1 MSTSSIEN
9 IRNIGIVAHIDAGKT
24 TTTERVLYYTGASHK
39 LGEVDEGTTQTD
51 FDAEEA
57 QRGITIYSAAVTCRW
72 RDCRINIIDTPGH
85 VDFTAEVQRSLRV
98 LDGAVVIFS
107 AVEGVEAQ
115 SETVWR
121 QANEYG
127 VPRICFINKMDRLGA
142 NFERTLK
149 QIGTRLQSTPV
160 PVTIPMGAGSPPN
173 PGALEGII
181 DLIEMKALYFD
192 AESKGQ
198 NFDVREIPEAFVDYA
213 NTWRNKLID
222 AVSLLDDEIM
232 AAYLEGEKIPVDR
245 IHQTLRLATI
255 HGQLQPV
262 FTGSSLD
269 YCGVQ
274 PLLDGVTRY
283 LPSPL
288 DRPPVQGLHPHPKKD
303 GRETRKP
310 SASEPFCGLVFKI
323 VADQHSDLSFVRVYS
338 GVLKSGSR
346 MLNPRTDKKEL
357 VSQLWHIQADQRE
370 KLEQDS
376 VEAGDIVGVIGLK
389 DSVTGDTLCD
399 PKHPIILE
407 RITFPETVISM
418 AAEPDSSAEKKKLD
432 DALARLAKQDPTF
445 GVRESEETGQTIIS
459 GMGELHL
466 EVLRNR
472 LERDFNLKMR
482 VHKPRV
488 SYRETV
494 TKAAE
499 VEGEFSRTKDGETHS
514 ARVSIRAEPFEGEDP
529 ITVQNKVKP
538 GSMPAEFM
546 KVLTQSVAESAQ
558 SGGKYGFPL
567 MKVRF
572 TVTGVKYK
580 EGETTEDTLRAAAS
594 QAVMRAIDAAEVGL
608 LQPIMKL
615 EVVTP
620 ADFVG
625 NIQADLNA
633 RHAVIVGSEP
643 RGDLTVISAEA
654 PLAKMFGY
662 SNQVRSLSQGRASYS
677 MEPLKY
683 DLAPKSVLEDM
694 MG

>member
-1 MSTSSIEN
+1 
-9 IRNIGIVAHIDAGKT
+9 
-24 TTTERVLYYTGASHK
+24 
-39 LGEVDEGTTQTD
+39 
-51 FDAEEA
+51 
-57 QRGITIYSAAVTCRW
+57 
-72 RDCRINIIDTPGH
+72 
-85 VDFTAEVQRSLRV
+85 
-98 LDGAVVIFS
+98 
-107 AVEGVEAQ
+107 
-115 SETVWR
+115 
-121 QANEYG
+121 
-127 VPRICFINKMDRLGA
+127 
-142 NFERTLK
+142 
-149 QIGTRLQSTPV
+149 
-160 PVTIPMGAGSPPN
+160 
-173 PGALEGII
+173 
-181 DLIEMKALYFD
+181 
-192 AESKGQ
+192 
-198 NFDVREIPEAFVDYA
+198 
-213 NTWRNKLID
+213 
-222 AVSLLDDEIM
+222 
-232 AAYLEGEKIPVDR
+232 
-245 IHQTLRLATI
+245 
-255 HGQLQPV
+255 
-262 FTGSSLD
+262 
-269 YCGVQ
+269 
-274 PLLDGVTRY
+274 
-283 LPSPL
+283 
-288 DRPPVQGLHPHPKKD
+288 
-303 GRETRKP
+303 
-310 SASEPFCGLVFKI
+310 
-323 VADQHSDLSFVRVYS
+323 
-338 GVLKSGSR
+338 